1 MKNLVLLVAVL
12 IFTGCSV
19 DNDTRTTFTYE
30 LVPTVA
36 VQIPDT
42 LVYQNTYNFEITF
55 ERPTQCHFFE
65 GFNYE
70 KDGNTRLIGVINGIF
85 DNPECEPL
93 DTVTAVANL
102 NFIAERNDFYIFKFW
117 QGENENGEP
126 IFLTKEVPV
135 KVQ

>member
-1 MKNLVLLVAVL
+1 MKNLVLLIVAL
-12 IFTGCSV
+12 ICLGCSV
-19 DNDTRTTFTYE
+19 DDDTRTTFTYE
-30 LVPTVA
+30 LVPTIA

-70 KDGNTRLIGVINGIF
+70 KDGNQRLIGVINGIF

-93 DTVTAVANL
+93 DNVTAVANL